1 MPGSMSSVDA
11 APKGFAFEVLAR
23 STRSHARLGRLYTPH
38 GIVDTPAFMPIGTQA
53 TVKTLSQEELET
65 LGYALILA
73 NTYHLYLRPGAE
85 RIARLG
91 GLHAFMS
98 WRGAILTDSG
108 GYQVFSLTPLR
119 EIDEDGVT
127 FRSHIDGSLHRL
139 TPERAVEVQRLLGS
153 DIAMA
158 LDECPPYPADYD
170 QVAQATERTYRWAIR
185 CKQAWLQSFEPLAP
199 TGEEEGAGEGVLFG
213 IVQGG
218 VYENLRQMSIE
229 QITSLNLPG
238 YAIGGVSVGEPAE
251 LMWAVVEFTAPRLP
265 IDRPRYLMGVGTP
278 DDIRH
283 AVACGVDLFD
293 CVLPTRLGRHGA
305 VFTSRGRLNLRNAR
319 FAECKEPI
327 DPECDCAVCQRYSLA
342 YIHHLFR
349 AGEMLGYRLASY
361 HNLAYYA
368 RWMRR
373 LREAIAAGTL

>member
-1 MPGSMSSVDA
+1 M
-11 APKGFAFEVLAR
+11 FEIVAR
-23 STRSHARLGRLYTPH
+23 SGHSQARVGRLYTSH
-38 GIVDTPAFMPIGTQA
+38 GVIETPVFMPIGSQGSI
-53 TVKTLSQEELET
+53 KTLSQEELES
-65 LGYALILA
+65 LGYRLILA

-108 GYQVFSLTPLR
+108 GYQVFSLAPLR
-119 EIDEDGVT
+119 QIDEEGVT

-139 TPERAVEVQRLLGS
+139 TPERAVEVQILLGS
-153 DIAMA
+153 DIMMA
-158 LDECPPYPADYD
+158 LDECPPYPAEYD
-170 QVAQATERTYRWAIR
+170 TVAQATERTYRWAIR
-185 CKQAWLQSFEPLAP
+185 SKQAWESANIASRGQ
-199 TGEEEGAGEGVLFG
+199 EERGKGILFG

-218 VYENLRQMSIE
+218 VYESLRQMSIE
-229 QITSLNLPG
+229 QITSLDLPG
-238 YAIGGVSVGEPAE
+238 YAIGGVSVGEPVE
-251 LMWAVVEFTAPRLP
+251 LIRAVVEFTAPRLP
-265 IDRPRYLMGVGTP
+265 ADRPRYLMGVGMP

-283 AVACGVDLFD
+283 AVACGVDMFD

-319 FAECKEPI
+319 FAECMEPI

-342 YIHHLFR
+342 YLHHLFR

-368 RWMRR
+368 RWMRT
-373 LREAIAAGTL
+373 LREQILSGDL

>member
-1 MPGSMSSVDA
+1 MTHSLRFEITA
-11 APKGFAFEVLAR
+11 RAPHSQAR
-23 STRSHARLGRLYTPH
+23 AGRLYTPH
-38 GIVDTPAFMPIGTQA
+38 GVIETPAFMPIGTQA
-53 TVKTLSQEELET
+53 SVKTLSQEELEQ
-65 LGYALILA
+65 LGYRLILT

-108 GYQVFSLTPLR
+108 GYQVFSLAPLR
-119 EIDEDGVT
+119 QIDDEGVT
-127 FRSHIDGSLHRL
+127 FRSHLDGSLHRL
-139 TPERAVEVQRLLGS
+139 TPERAIEVQQRLGS
-153 DIAMA
+153 DIMMV
-158 LDECPPYPADYD
+158 LDECPPYPAEYD
-170 QVAQATERTYRWAIR
+170 AVAQAVERTYHWAIR
-185 CKQAWLQSFEPLAP
+185 CKQAWQESEA
-199 TGEEEGAGEGVLFG
+199 GSGALFG

-218 VYENLRQMSIE
+218 VYEALRQVSID
-229 QITSLNLPG
+229 QITALDLPG
-238 YAIGGVSVGEPAE
+238 YAIGGVSVGEPVE
-251 LMWAVVEFTAPRLP
+251 RMRAVVEFTTPRLP
-265 IDRPRYLMGVGTP
+265 PNRPRYLMGVGTP

-319 FAECKEPI
+319 FAECTEPI
-327 DPECDCAVCQRYSLA
+327 DPACDCAACQRYSLA

-368 RWMRR
+368 RWMQT
-373 LREAIAAGTL
+373 LREEIIAGRL

>member
-1 MPGSMSSVDA
+1 MGI
-11 APKGFAFEVLAR
+11 AFNFEIVAQSAR
-23 STRSHARLGRLYTPH
+23 THARVGRLYTAH
-38 GIVDTPAFMPIGTQA
+38 GVIETPAFMPIGTQA
-53 TVKTLSQEELET
+53 SVKTLSQEELES
-65 LGYALILA
+65 LGYRLILA

-108 GYQVFSLTPLR
+108 GYQVFSLAPLR
-119 EIDEDGVT
+119 QIDEEGVT

-153 DIAMA
+153 DIMMT
-158 LDECPPYPADYD
+158 LDECPPYPVEYD
-170 QVAQATERTYRWAIR
+170 VVAQAVERTYRWAIR
-185 CKQAWLQSFEPLAP
+185 CKQAWQESLPAAS
-199 TGEEEGAGEGVLFG
+199 EGALFG

-218 VYENLRQMSIE
+218 VYEELRRMSLE
-229 QITSLNLPG
+229 QITSLDLPG
-238 YAIGGVSVGEPAE
+238 YAIGGVSVGEPVE
-251 LMWAVVEFTAPRLP
+251 LMRAVVEFTAPRLP
-265 IDRPRYLMGVGTP
+265 AHRPRYLMGVGTP

-283 AVACGVDLFD
+283 AVAWGVDMFD

-305 VFTSRGRLNLRNAR
+305 VFTSRDRLNLRNAR

-349 AGEMLGYRLASY
+349 AGEM
-361 HNLAYYA
+361 
-368 RWMRR
+368 
-373 LREAIAAGTL
+373 

>member
-1 MPGSMSSVDA
+1 M
-11 APKGFAFEVLAR
+11 KFEIVATSAR
-23 STRSHARLGRLYTPH
+23 SQARLGRLHTPH
-38 GIVDTPAFMPIGTQA
+38 GVIETPVFMPIGTQA
-53 TVKTLSQEELET
+53 SVKTLSQEELEQ
-65 LGYALILA
+65 LGYGLILA

-85 RIARLG
+85 RLARLG

-108 GYQVFSLTPLR
+108 GYQVFSLAPLR
-119 EIDEDGVT
+119 TLDEEGVT

-139 TPERAVEVQRLLGS
+139 TPEGAVEAQWLMGS
-153 DIAMA
+153 DIMMA
-158 LDECPPYPADYD
+158 LDECPPYPAEYD
-170 QVAQATERTYRWAIR
+170 AVAQAVERTHRWAAR
-185 CKQAWLQSFEPLAP
+185 CQRAWQALREQSQ
-199 TGEEEGAGEGVLFG
+199 GHGGVLFG

-218 VYENLRQMSIE
+218 VYEPLRQISIE
-229 QITSLNLPG
+229 QITALDLPG
-238 YAIGGVSVGEPAE
+238 YAIGGVSVGEPVE
-251 LMWAVVEFTAPRLP
+251 LMRAMVEFTAPRLP
-265 IDRPRYLMGVGTP
+265 ANRPRYLMGVGMP

-283 AVACGVDLFD
+283 AVACGVDMFD

-319 FAECKEPI
+319 FAECLEPI
-327 DPECDCAVCQRYSLA
+327 DPDCDCAVCQRYSLA

-368 RWMRR
+368 RWMRT
-373 LREAIAAGTL
+373 LREEIRTGRL

>member
-1 MPGSMSSVDA
+1 
-11 APKGFAFEVLAR
+11 
-23 STRSHARLGRLYTPH
+23 
-38 GIVDTPAFMPIGTQA
+38 MPIGTQA
-53 TVKTLSQEELET
+53 SVKTLSQEELEQ
-65 LGYALILA
+65 LGYRLILA

-108 GYQVFSLTPLR
+108 GYQVFSLAPLR
-119 EIDEDGVT
+119 QIDDEGVT

-139 TPERAVEVQRLLGS
+139 TPERAIEVQQLLGS
-153 DIAMA
+153 DIMMA
-158 LDECPPYPADYD
+158 LDECPPYPAEYD
-170 QVAQATERTYRWAIR
+170 TVAQAVERTYRWAIR
-185 CKQAWLQSFEPLAP
+185 CKQAWQAKETTRLCPSD
-199 TGEEEGAGEGVLFG
+199 GGALFG

-218 VYENLRQMSIE
+218 IYEDLRKVSID
-229 QITSLNLPG
+229 QITSLDLPG
-238 YAIGGVSVGEPAE
+238 YAIGGVSVGEPVERMRAI
-251 LMWAVVEFTAPRLP
+251 VEFTTPRLP
-265 IDRPRYLMGVGTP
+265 PDRPRYLMGVGTP
-278 DDIRH
+278 EDIRH

-319 FAECKEPI
+319 FAECTEPI
-327 DPECDCAVCQRYSLA
+327 DPECDCTVCQRYSLA

-368 RWMRR
+368 RWMQT
-373 LREAIAAGTL
+373 LRKEIMAGGCIRQG